1 MPMNRYLPQDER
13 PRSIRL
19 RRLIG
24 GLAAALVAHGLG
36 AVQVER
42 DVPVP
47 MRDGVILRAHVFRP
61 DTPGPYPVLVLRTP
75 YGKGNQADAYVKAGY
90 IVVLQDARGRHASDG
105 RYESFYRADTH
116 DAVDGYDT
124 VEWAAKLRD
133 STGKVGTFGISY
145 DAFLQWRL
153 APLRPPSLVAMA
165 ASSIPPRLTDLEGP
179 GTIRPGRRLN
189 WFFNTMSPDMRKR
202 SAGVEPHTSAVAKKL
217 WDAGED
223 QRLINFL
230 PWRSLPDSVWG
241 DEAGVIKDW
250 LRQPHQDPWKLLDGC
265 REVAVPNLNVVG
277 WYDHCNDSIEL
288 HQTIA
293 RDGKTAAA
301 RQGSQLIIGPWS
313 HVPQGAR
320 KQGAVDF
327 GPEGGMDLV
336 QAKIR
341 WFDYW
346 IKGAAN
352 GVNRDAPV
360 RLFVMGANRW
370 RNESEWPLARAR
382 PHTLYLDSGGQAI
395 TPAGDGRLVTAAP
408 AAATDRYRYDPKN
421 PVPTLWSKSMYT
433 QPTDQQPLAHRK
445 DILVYQTAPLTEPME
460 VTGYAE
466 VVLYAA
472 SSAPDTDF
480 FARLIDVAP
489 DGSTRDVAMG
499 MVRAR
504 YRDGLDR
511 PKLLPPGA
519 VTAFRIRLKPTS
531 NEFQRGHRI
540 RLDVTSADF
549 PNYDR
554 NHNTAADQ
562 NADAQLAVAEQTVH
576 HGGNHRSRL
585 ILPVVPAP
593 IGGTK

>member
-13 PRSIRL
+13 PRSIPL

-42 DVPVP
+42 DVAVP

-202 SAGVEPHTSAVAKKL
+202 SAGVEPHTAAAAKKL

-293 RDGKTAAA
+293 RDGKTAVA

-313 HVPQGAR
+313 HVPHGAS
-320 KQGAVDF
+320 KQGEVDF
-327 GPEGGMDLV
+327 GPEAGMDLV

-341 WFDYW
+341 WFDHW

-352 GVNRDAPV
+352 GVNRDAAV
-360 RLFVMGANRW
+360 RIFVMGANRW
-370 RNESEWPLARAR
+370 RDEPEWPLARAKPR
-382 PHTLYLDSGGQAI
+382 TLFLDSAGHAN
-395 TPAGDGRLVTAAP
+395 TPEGDGRLVADAP
-408 AAATDRYRYDPKN
+408 ATAKDRYRYDPKD

-433 QPTDQQPLAHRK
+433 QPTDQQPLARRQ
-445 DILVYQTAPLTEPME
+445 DILVYQTAPLTGAME
-460 VTGYAE
+460 VTGYPE
-466 VVLYAA
+466 VILYAA
-472 SSAPDTDF
+472 TSAPDTDF

-504 YRDGLDR
+504 YRDGLDQPR
-511 PKLLPPGA
+511 LLPPGT
-519 VTAFRIRLKPTS
+519 VTEFRIRLKPTS

-540 RLDVTSADF
+540 RIDVTSSDF
-549 PNYDR
+549 PNFDR

>member
-1 MPMNRYLPQDER
+1 MNRFTLKGER
-13 PRSIRL
+13 PHSIRL
-19 RRLIG
+19 RHLIG
-24 GLAAALVAHGLG
+24 GLIAALAAHGLG
-36 AVQVER
+36 AVQMER

-105 RYESFYRADTH
+105 LYESFYRADTH
-116 DAVDGYDT
+116 DGVDGYDT

-133 STGKVGTFGISY
+133 ANGKVGTFGISY

-189 WFFNTMSPDMRKR
+189 WFYNTMSPDMRKR
-202 SAGVEPHTSAVAKKL
+202 SGGIEPHTSAAAKKL

-223 QRLINFL
+223 QRLMNFL
-230 PWRSLPDSVWG
+230 PWQSLPDSVWG
-241 DEAGVIKDW
+241 DEAGVLKDW
-250 LRQPHQDPWKLLDGC
+250 LRQPHQEPWKLIDGC

-288 HQTIA
+288 HQAIT
-293 RDGKTAAA
+293 RDGRTAAA

-313 HVPQGAR
+313 HVPHGAR
-320 KQGAVDF
+320 KQGNVDF

-352 GVNRDAPV
+352 GVDRDAPV

-382 PHTLYLDSGGQAI
+382 PHTLYLDSAGHAN
-395 TPAGDGRLVTAAP
+395 TPAGDGRLVVAAP
-408 AAATDRYRYDPKN
+408 AAATDRYRYDPKD
-421 PVPTLWSKSMYT
+421 PVPTLWSKAMYT
-433 QPTDQQPLAHRK
+433 QPTDQQPLARRQ

-460 VTGYAE
+460 VTGNAE
-466 VVLYAA
+466 VILHAA

-499 MVRAR
+499 MVRTR

-511 PKLLPPGA
+511 PGLLPPGA
-519 VTAFRIRLKPTS
+519 VTEVRIRLKPTS

-540 RLDVTSADF
+540 RLDVTSSDF

-562 NADAQLAVAEQTVH
+562 NADAQLVVAEQTVH
-576 HGGNHRSRL
+576 HGGSRPSRL
-585 ILPVVPAP
+585 ILPVIPAQTE
-593 IGGTK
+593 GTK

>member
-1 MPMNRYLPQDER
+1 MNRFTLKGER
-13 PRSIRL
+13 LFSIRL

-24 GLAAALVAHGLG
+24 GLVAALVAQGLG

-42 DVPVP
+42 DMPVP

-105 RYESFYRADTH
+105 QHESFYHADTH
-116 DAVDGYDT
+116 DGTDGYDT

-133 STGKVGTFGISY
+133 ANGKVGTFGISY

-189 WFFNTMSPDMRKR
+189 WFYNTMSPDMRKR
-202 SAGVEPHTSAVAKKL
+202 SAGVEPHTSAAAKKL

-230 PWRSLPDSVWG
+230 PWQSLPDSVWG
-241 DEAGVIKDW
+241 DEAGVLKDW
-250 LRQPHQDPWKLLDGC
+250 LRQPHQEPWKLIEGC
-265 REVAVPNLNVVG
+265 RDVAVPNLNVVG

-288 HQTIA
+288 HQALA
-293 RDGKTAAA
+293 RDGKTAVA

-313 HVPQGAR
+313 HVPHGAR

-327 GPEGGMDLV
+327 GPEAAMDLV

-352 GVNRDAPV
+352 GVNRDARV
-360 RLFVMGANRW
+360 RIFVMGANRW

-382 PHTLYLDSGGQAI
+382 PHTLYLDSAGHAN
-395 TPAGDGRLVTAAP
+395 TAAGDGRLVPAAP
-408 AAATDRYRYDPKN
+408 AAAVDRYRYDPKE
-421 PVPTLWSKSMYT
+421 PVPTLWSKAMYT
-433 QPTDQQPLAHRK
+433 QPTDQQPLARRQ
-445 DILVYQTAPLTEPME
+445 DILVYQSAPLAEPME

-466 VVLYAA
+466 VILHAG

-480 FARLIDVAP
+480 FVRLIDVAP
-489 DGSTRDVAMG
+489 DGSTRDAAMG
-499 MVRAR
+499 MIRAR

-511 PKLLPPGA
+511 PRLLPPGA
-519 VTAFRIRLKPTS
+519 VTEFRIRLKPTS

-540 RLDVTSADF
+540 RLDVTSSDF
-549 PNYDR
+549 PNHDR

-562 NADAQLAVAEQTVH
+562 NADAQLVVAEQTVH

-585 ILPVVPAP
+585 ILPVIPAQTE
-593 IGGTK
+593 GTK